1 MEKQLWSSRYKIVK
15 LIGQGAFA
23 EVFLAEDWAPNG
35 LKRVLPDQAIHNLN
49 VLGEFSPDYEF
60 MERDIED

>member
-1 MEKQLWSSRYKIVK
+1 MK

-35 LKRVLPDQAIHNLN
+35 LKRVLPDQAIYNLN